1 MTEEKKR
8 ILVADDDPSIL
19 DVLQIMLAEVGGY
32 HVETSTNGKSVLE
45 LEDNLPDLILLDLWM
60 SGMDGREICEKL
72 KSDEKTKNVPVIIF
86 SANRDIQTIAK
97 TAGADDYIAKPFQMN
112 ELLEKVKNCMM
123 KEAGLRKSQTSS

>member
-72 KSDEKTKNVPVIIF
+72 KSDERTKNVPVIIF
-86 SANRDIQTIAK
+86 SANRDIQTIAE

-123 KEAGLRKSQTSS
+123 KEAGLRRSQTGS